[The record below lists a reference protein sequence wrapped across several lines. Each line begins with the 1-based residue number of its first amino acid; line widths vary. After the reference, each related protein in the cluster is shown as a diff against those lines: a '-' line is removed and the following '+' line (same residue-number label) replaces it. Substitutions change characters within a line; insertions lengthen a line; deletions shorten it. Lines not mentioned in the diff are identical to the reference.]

1 MSSSRRAF
9 LLARTFALI
18 AFGAAAVGPVHASPS
33 EPARTPGAAAK
44 RPRAREQLLA
54 GFDPRQRRVV
64 DDHYVA
70 KLPSGGEAELTLSPE
85 LDGFTAR
92 LLRSY
97 RVPRAGVVAIEPKT
111 GRLLAYVSQAQESGD
126 ATDYARDVSAPAAS
140 VFKVVTGAALLSQG
154 VKPDTTTCYHGGSH
168 ALTRAEISD
177 NPRLD
182 TACVSLTSALA
193 SSTNAVFAKLALKH
207 LSPDKLVDYAGSFG
221 FGEQI
226 PFDVPLPV
234 SPIDVPS
241 DPLEF
246 ARTAAGFWHMRM
258 SPMHGALLAAS
269 VAEHGRM
276 MRPYMIDELRDEQGR
291 VVMRGEAQLHRT
303 VLERRH
309 ADALG
314 KMMRATVT
322 YGTGRKSF
330 YDPRGQPYLPGIEVA
345 GKTGTLSEER
355 PYRGYTWWVG
365 FAPADAPKIAVG
377 VLLVNSP
384 KWRIKAPFVGREV
397 MRHYLVEMP
406 KKGKA
411 EARRTAV
418 VAKNP

>member
-1 MSSSRRAF
+1 MSSTRRASVLARSLA
-9 LLARTFALI
+9 LLAV
-18 AFGAAAVGPVHASPS
+18 GAVVVGPVHASPR
-33 EPARTPGAAAK
+33 EPARAPAAAPK
-44 RPRAREQLLA
+44 RARTREQLLA
-54 GFDPRQRRVV
+54 GFDPRQRSVV
-64 DDHYVA
+64 ENHYVS
-70 KLPSGGEAELTLSPE
+70 KLPSGAEADLTLSPE
-85 LDGFTAR
+85 LDGFAAR

-111 GRLLAYVSQAQESGD
+111 GRVLAYVSHADAPAD

-154 VKPDTTTCYHGGSH
+154 VKPDASTCYHGGSH
-168 ALTRAEISD
+168 ALTRAEITD

-182 TACVSLTSALA
+182 SACVSLTSALA

-207 LSPDKLVDYAGSFG
+207 LSPEKLVDYAGSFG
-221 FGEQI
+221 FGELI
-226 PFDVPLPV
+226 PFDLPLPV
-234 SPIDVPS
+234 SPIDVPRE
-241 DPLEF
+241 PLEF

-258 SPMHGALLAAS
+258 SPIHGALLAAS
-269 VAEHGRM
+269 VAERGRM
-276 MRPYMIDELRDEQGR
+276 MRPYVVDALRDERGR

-322 YGTGRKSF
+322 QGTGRKSF

-355 PYRGYTWWVG
+355 PYRGYSWWVG

-377 VLLVNSP
+377 VLVINAP

-406 KKGKA
+406 KKEKA
-411 EARRTAV
+411 D
-418 VAKNP
+418 AKRAAALAENP